1 MVRQIGVPDGG
12 RQASGGWG
20 FIILFALVEVEVM
33 VVMVEVLGKAGC
45 ALQLALRASC
55 SGLSLTRPE

>member
-1 MVRQIGVPDGG
+1 MEAG

-20 FIILFALVEVEVM
+20 FIILFALVEVEVVV
-33 VVMVEVLGKAGC
+33 VVMVGVLGKAGY